1 MPSLERITHI
11 KWTYRKKVAMAMT
24 SGSIVLV
31 PFICGVM
38 DGKKWR
44 KGIFEFKALAN
55 ERREGV
61 PRPQLDVPKISPLLT

>member
-1 MPSLERITHI
+1 
-11 KWTYRKKVAMAMT
+11 MAMT